1 MADELKRVGLVF
13 KADGTVDFKKSLG
26 EVNSAINENRSAYKL
41 ARSEWD
47 SSTSSVKKLTDKQE
61 YLSNQTEAYAEKV
74 RQLSEIL
81 ESQENAQTRDEE
93 AISKTRQQLDN
104 AKASLNYYRQGLEE
118 VNRQLGSG
126 AAQLE
131 EYANKVKAV
140 SDKATEAGKTL
151 TKTVTAPILAVGT
164 ASVAAWQQVDEAY
177 DNIAAGTGAVGD
189 SLQELNDVFDEVFG
203 SFPAS
208 ADEVG
213 TAVADINTRFGFTED
228 ALADCSKKFL
238 EFSKV
243 NNIDVSTAIQDV
255 SRYMGDAGIEA
266 SEYSVVLDA
275 LTAASQSS
283 GLSID
288 RLAENL
294 TKYGAPMR
302 ALGFTTQES
311 IAIFAQ
317 WEKAGV
323 NTETAFSG
331 MKKAISTW
339 SAAGKDAS
347 VEFKKVLNEIAAC
360 PDIASATTLA
370 IETFGQKA
378 GPDLA
383 DAIQG
388 GRFSIEEMLEV
399 VESAGGT
406 LDNTWGEMYDG
417 ADDAQVAMNNL
428 KLAGSAL
435 GETIMSSLAPILQDL
450 AQIIQ
455 GITGWFKGLDA
466 GQQETIV
473 KILALVAAIGPLLVI
488 FGKVSGGISSI
499 LMMGSKIAPMIS
511 GMGPVVTSVIGSIK
525 TAAGG
530 LFSFLAA
537 NPVVLIIGA
546 IIAILVALY
555 TKCEWF
561 RDGVHA
567 VIDAV
572 VGFFSGFGEKVSEIK
587 DAFVGK
593 FTEIKDKV
601 SGVVSG
607 IGEAVGE
614 HLSGMKQA
622 YEENGGGIKGIVAA
636 TTTGVKQLWDGAYN
650 GLNDLTGGKLG
661 EMVSGIKNK
670 MGNIKNAF
678 SDVMGK
684 VGSTVKNGI
693 NKVLN
698 FFNFDWSLPKIK
710 LPHFKITGG
719 FSLSPLKTPKF
730 SIDWYAK
737 GGILNHPTI
746 FGQNGS
752 SLLGGG
758 EAGKE
763 AVLPISNLTQYIREE
778 NTKSNELLLD
788 AFREMVGEVFYQS
801 MVRVL
806 KDYKPAVLLDDE
818 AVGEFVLDVLRK
830 GVFG

>member
-1 MADELKRVGLVF
+1 MGLVF

-118 VNRQLGSG
+118 VNRQLESG

-177 DNIAAGTGAVGD
+177 DKIAAGTGAVGD
-189 SLQELNDVFDEVFG
+189 SLQDLNDVFDEVYG
-203 SFPAS
+203 SFPAT

-213 TAVADINTRFGFTED
+213 TAVADINTRLGFTDD
-228 ALADCSKKFL
+228 ALAECTKKFL

-331 MKKAISTW
+331 VKKAISTW

-399 VESAGGT
+399 VERAGGT

-511 GMGPVVTSVIGSIK
+511 GLGPAVTSVIGGIK

-698 FFNFDWSLPKIK
+698 FFDFDWSLPKIK